1 MEEKYL
7 AADVVVA
14 VVAAVVDVE
23 HIAASAVAA
32 VFAFRT
38 VAAVLAFRT
47 VAVAVAV
54 AVAAASRT
62 VAAVGDAGSRESV
75 VVYAKVARNQFR
87 PDRTNPESAGTIDA
101 VSRKETVRTAT
112 IFGNEEARGTVWE
125 KVLF

>member
-47 VAVAVAV
+47 VAVAV